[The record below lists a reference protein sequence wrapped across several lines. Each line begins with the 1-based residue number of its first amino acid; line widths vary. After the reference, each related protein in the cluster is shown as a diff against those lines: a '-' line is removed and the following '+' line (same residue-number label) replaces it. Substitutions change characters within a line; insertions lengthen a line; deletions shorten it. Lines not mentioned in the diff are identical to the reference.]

1 MYMYVHA
8 CTYVLSGATG
18 NISSVVEI
26 DRMISFHQ
34 TQELSMQI
42 HVQIKIHV
50 KDFHVP
56 WR

>member
-8 CTYVLSGATG
+8 RTYVLSGATG